1 MTLRTVNHQSVGS
14 LEVYM
19 RISEMCPFLQA
30 SLCSFLKGHSHR
42 RHLCLSTHEY
52 PPSPGRC
59 CLVPVMPLWVWY
71 MPGAQETEGHE
82 AGGCLWGGHTLAILQ
97 LGQEKFR
104 LGQPDMWPGKL
115 WEGGRS
121 WTHLSRK
128 SSSSSLPTLCRGQ
141 WWPGDLGRIWCF
153 LGSKAAEEG
162 MGKLCFKSGSS
173 HLAWKRRTLGQ
184 TEEFLRLFP
193 ITRVFLRMVAYENS

>member
-19 RISEMCPFLQA
+19 RISEMCPFLRA
-30 SLCSFLKGHSHR
+30 CLRSFLKGHSHR

-59 CLVPVMPLWVWY
+59 CLVPAMLLWVWY
-71 MPGAQETEGHE
+71 TAGAQETEGHE
-82 AGGCLWGGHTLAILQ
+82 AGGCLWGGHALAIL
-97 LGQEKFR
+97 
-104 LGQPDMWPGKL
+104 
-115 WEGGRS
+115 
-121 WTHLSRK
+121 HLSRK
-128 SSSSSLPTLCRGQ
+128 SSSSSLPTLCQGQ
-141 WWPGDLGRIWCF
+141 WWPGDLGRVWCF
-153 LGSKAAEEG
+153 LGTKAAEEG

-173 HLAWKRRTLGQ
+173 HLAWKTRTLGQ

-193 ITRVFLRMVAYENS
+193 ITRVFLRMVTYENS